1 MRGKH
6 FLKSYYQ
13 SLRTVS
19 VSWCQTVL
27 RTVTCHTRVTKC
39 SPTLIGREP
48 RPCGMRRDSVVHYS
62 KFPDMATKMWL
73 QAGHFWLWNHQEGGW
88 EGSPWHI
95 HERGWGKADTAVCQ
109 SVSEPEGGSPRPVKR
124 NEEVTVLIWGRSKGW
139 PMWGNRLSCR
149 RAGEMEAM
157 REQGRGKK
165 ENCRIS

>member
-48 RPCGMRRDSVVHYS
+48 RPCGMQRDSVVHYS
-62 KFPDMATKMWL
+62 KFPDMATKM
-73 QAGHFWLWNHQEGGW
+73 
-88 EGSPWHI
+88 
-95 HERGWGKADTAVCQ
+95 
-109 SVSEPEGGSPRPVKR
+109 
-124 NEEVTVLIWGRSKGW
+124 
-139 PMWGNRLSCR
+139 
-149 RAGEMEAM
+149 
-157 REQGRGKK
+157 
-165 ENCRIS
+165 